1 MKRIKHYVKEILYFI
16 VIMTILANAIS
27 LYKSQDLTKK
37 PLEIDRFQLING
49 STYSALKQKPLLIHF
64 WATWCPTCKLE
75 ASNIDFLSQYFEVIT
90 VVVKSGS
97 NEKVQNYL
105 KEHGYKFKVVNDE
118 NGILASQFNIA
129 GYPTTFI
136 YDEDKKL
143 RFSEVGY
150 TSTPGLYLR
159 MLWAGY

>member
-1 MKRIKHYVKEILYFI
+1 MKKLKHYAKEILYFI
-16 VIMTILANAIS
+16 ITMTILANSIS
-27 LYKSQDLTKK
+27 LYKSQELTKE
-37 PLEIDRFQLING
+37 PLKIDTFQLIDG
-49 STYSALKQKPLLIHF
+49 SHYSTLKQKPLLIHF

-75 ASNIDFLSQYFEVIT
+75 ASNIDFLSKYFEVIT
-90 VVVKSGS
+90 IVVNSGN

-105 KEHGYKFKVVNDE
+105 KEHDYKFRVVNDE
-118 NGILASQFNIA
+118 NSILASRFNIA

-136 YDEDKKL
+136 YDGDKKL